1 MLLQT
6 AQRVQSID
14 CAPYRPLDP
23 LCLQQACWHPIFTNL
38 RPPFLVVSCTS
49 KKKNSDLFH
58 DVNAGEIDKEQV
70 VHVNRLKPCFVN
82 CNMKKRIEKWKFL
95 SQSYVNLTSAA
106 LIGPNL
112 FNCLAEFEPEKN
124 GPLFISVKQLVLQRE
139 REKCDCLIFLL
150 SGGGYPRRL

>member
-1 MLLQT
+1 
-6 AQRVQSID
+6 
-14 CAPYRPLDP
+14 
-23 LCLQQACWHPIFTNL
+23 
-38 RPPFLVVSCTS
+38 
-49 KKKNSDLFH
+49 
-58 DVNAGEIDKEQV
+58 
-70 VHVNRLKPCFVN
+70 
-82 CNMKKRIEKWKFL
+82 MKKRIEKWKFL

-112 FNCLAEFEPEKN
+112 FNCLAEFEPKKN